1 VVSLSL
7 RALFEKTVFL
17 LGAGASM
24 DAGCLSSQ
32 QMLAS
37 LRDKIYGLPP
47 SDSRRRPFQSIHEF
61 ILASLSYERSM
72 RSSGRL
78 SQPGPVN
85 IEDFVM
91 VLRQLVDRE
100 FIVPAPLIGSWNDKI
115 IGWEFQYENVFTDFL
130 AFVTNLLISGWTRFD
145 KAKADDLVAP
155 FRHLMESDE
164 PFEADIFA
172 LNYDL
177 IWETCFNNETEK
189 TVETGFTSGRWTG
202 EFDDPLSVAK
212 VRLAKLHGSVD
223 WFFDKEAEE
232 VRAEGDPVDEPLIIF
247 GSAYKMQSFDPFIS
261 LLSRFR
267 SRLQECSLYVIV
279 GYSFQDRYINN
290 ILIQSLASKLARS
303 AIVVDP
309 HAESSESLSAQIEET
324 QSSRSLNEMLNLKRV
339 SPRRLEVVPMKAQDF
354 YQDYL
359 ADGAKKLIEK
369 VEKVEEGEPV
379 F

>member
-1 VVSLSL
+1 MVSLSL
-7 RALFEKTVFL
+7 KSLFEKAVFL

-32 QMLAS
+32 QMLVS
-37 LRDKIYGLPP
+37 LRTKIQALPANDP
-47 SDSRRRPFQSIHEF
+47 RRKPFQSIHEF
-61 ILASLSYERSM
+61 ILASLSYDRSM
-72 RSSGRL
+72 RSSGRVH
-78 SQPGPVN
+78 QPLPVN

-100 FIVPAPLIGSWNDKI
+100 FIVPPPLIGSWNNKI
-115 IGWEFQYENVFTDFL
+115 IGWEFHRENVFAEFL
-130 AFVTNLLISGWTRFD
+130 TFVTNLLTSDWTKFD
-145 KAKADDLVAP
+145 RTKADDLVAP
-155 FRHLMESDE
+155 FQQLMESDE
-164 PFEADIFA
+164 PFEAGIFT

-177 IWETCFNNETEK
+177 IWETCFNKATERI
-189 TVETGFTSGRWTG
+189 VETGFASGRWTG
-202 EFDDPLSVAK
+202 DFDDPLNVAK

-232 VRAEGDPVDEPLIIF
+232 VRTEEGVVDEPLIIF

-267 SRLQECSLYVIV
+267 SRLQESSLYVIV

-290 ILIQSLASKLARS
+290 ILIQSLASKLART

-309 HAESSESLSAQIEET
+309 NGKTSEALAAQIEET

-339 SPRRLEVVPMKAQDF
+339 NPGRLQVLPMKAADF
-354 YQDYL
+354 YKEYL
-359 ADGAKKLIEK
+359 ADGARKLIET